1 MVRLWLAAYSL
12 TSVCSSFVR
21 RIKIR
26 SLLGF
31 SNLGLPIFAI
41 RCQPPFTILSLQY
54 YLYAIKSI
62 LFGAQKKLTSSCL
75 LVYTRKDSKYSSK
88 IGTLTRVILLILY
101 TARASCASF
110 IKLCLLIEYRSAPSS
125 YLINSFFFIFASI
138 LHLFSK
144 DCSFSLAM
152 VLAYLPIK
160 TQPIIRICF
169 YWKILKKHIQVT
181 AHYTVHIG
189 IAPSFYI
196 DRIIGSIIIKDMPH
210 CLM

>member
-1 MVRLWLAAYSL
+1 MVGSILSYICMLIFREADKNTL
-12 TSVCSSFVR
+12 TSRIFQSWSAHFCHPLSASLHNPIITILLVR
-21 RIKIR
+21 RKVNTFWR
-26 SLLGF
+26 
-31 SNLGLPIFAI
+31 
-41 RCQPPFTILSLQY
+41 T
-54 YLYAIKSI
+54 
-62 LFGAQKKLTSSCL
+62 KKLPSSCL

-138 LHLFSK
+138 LHLFPK

-169 YWKILKKHIQVT
+169 YWKILKNT
-181 AHYTVHIG
+181 YG
-189 IAPSFYI
+189 
-196 DRIIGSIIIKDMPH
+196 
-210 CLM
+210 